1 MKQRN
6 SAIEM
11 LRILSMMMVLM
22 VHFVGATFGLP
33 TREQLYALD
42 SGVLW
47 KDVLESLSIVG
58 VNCFVLI
65 SGYYGIKATR
75 RRLLD
80 FTLWCLFASLLAYAC
95 RCVEAGCL
103 ADGLVGALLVY
114 SKTDLW
120 FVPAYLALFLLSPLL
135 NAGLERLDGRR
146 LHLMLL
152 ALIFIN
158 VYLGWFHKG
167 GINPTGYNVMQ
178 MVFLYVIGHCMHR
191 NLPLLQAF
199 PLWVYLCVYLL
210 STVAIGL
217 ALDFA
222 YNNPFVLLSAVA
234 LFMVFVKIPA
244 FSSPAVNWVSVSVF
258 MVYLLHK
265 TPYFW
270 IKLRNSLIGL
280 YEDYDTFGFLWRSLA
295 LYVAIFVV
303 CILVDKVRMP
313 VCRWIASQLPSAVG
327 GGRK

>member
-65 SGYYGIKATR
+65 SGYYGIKTTR

-103 ADGLVGALLVY
+103 ADGFVGALLVY

-167 GINPTGYNVMQ
+167 GIN
-178 MVFLYVIGHCMHR
+178 
-191 NLPLLQAF
+191 
-199 PLWVYLCVYLL
+199 
-210 STVAIGL
+210 
-217 ALDFA
+217 
-222 YNNPFVLLSAVA
+222 
-234 LFMVFVKIPA
+234 
-244 FSSPAVNWVSVSVF
+244 
-258 MVYLLHK
+258 
-265 TPYFW
+265 
-270 IKLRNSLIGL
+270 
-280 YEDYDTFGFLWRSLA
+280 RSEE
-295 LYVAIFVV
+295 
-303 CILVDKVRMP
+303 R
-313 VCRWIASQLPSAVG
+313 R
-327 GGRK
+327 

>member
-95 RCVEAGCL
+95 NALRRVVWQTVLWAHCL
-103 ADGLVGALLVY
+103 FIQKLTYGLSRLILLC
-114 SKTDLW
+114 
-120 FVPAYLALFLLSPLL
+120 FF
-135 NAGLERLDGRR
+135 
-146 LHLMLL
+146 
-152 ALIFIN
+152 
-158 VYLGWFHKG
+158 
-167 GINPTGYNVMQ
+167 
-178 MVFLYVIGHCMHR
+178 
-191 NLPLLQAF
+191 
-199 PLWVYLCVYLL
+199 
-210 STVAIGL
+210 
-217 ALDFA
+217 
-222 YNNPFVLLSAVA
+222 
-234 LFMVFVKIPA
+234 
-244 FSSPAVNWVSVSVF
+244 
-258 MVYLLHK
+258 
-265 TPYFW
+265 
-270 IKLRNSLIGL
+270 
-280 YEDYDTFGFLWRSLA
+280 
-295 LYVAIFVV
+295 
-303 CILVDKVRMP
+303 
-313 VCRWIASQLPSAVG
+313 
-327 GGRK
+327 